1 MKNSIKCTIFIF
13 FFICLLINPI
23 FNMCFKIINQN
34 FIIRSIEKLEVTEEG
49 PVLNNS
55 FILNGNSFSSIG
67 TSQIVSLSQD
77 RYESFINY
85 SLREGGIS
93 FQNAKIGW
101 NMTGFDLQFTDLY
114 ATETLVQIETNNDG
128 IEKYKG
134 VDQFYGISFM
144 IPNTCYLKNLSIF
157 LQYWGSSSGMDES
170 EFSIRVY
177 NATSLLNETMP
188 DETIDTPL
196 DETIFNLT
204 NKPLNQPAQWY
215 QSNFTKQILNISKT
229 FNNTFFAVFQS
240 IKYPNLAG
248 YNDEAF
254 ISYGIEQS
262 YEEFNS
268 VFYKKNGLLG
278 SWELLP
284 EKNGLLKANFAP
296 ITNNPTPDQV
306 NLSVFNTP
314 IDSTGK
320 YSNQSF
326 FPHDQNE
333 FFIPI
338 SSLWFNDIQFNATFR
353 GNFIY
358 NTKSSSNFK
367 AEAEEDVLWNLTLN
381 VNEFSTNS
389 FNNSA
394 IFYKPKFWEFSSIFN
409 ERVLYNN
416 FELHQNYVKII
427 NISNNM
433 WTINFNQINDV
444 ISKDYKSSSDKKN
457 WREIVDIIN
466 STHLINVSAHFRNSN
481 GQASL
486 LVTTTLL
493 DISISVNL
501 LRNNYNFPLWS
512 AIQNTSILENNLNI
526 NIKLITFNGT
536 IAGILSNNYQVQLI
550 KNETVITLET
560 QIKENYI
567 QGAELKFSAKLCCG
581 EEPII
586 GKTLFFT
593 ISEIYSNG
601 RVEYNNFNHTTD
613 HEGMAE
619 VMYHIPKI
627 DVFNLEIFYEGD
639 LLLYS
644 STFKEENINVRTPTH
659 QFLIDNSIIF
669 IILIGIIIGLL
680 IYLSVRKIKLK
691 KKKTLWT
698 RKSKLCKDF
707 LNIEYIVIIEKKSGI
722 ALIQEDIG
730 QVNLDG
736 SLMSGFLQAIT
747 IFKYGLKNERVSFDS
762 RESIVLD
769 YQDYKIFLNDG
780 EYIRVGLILKA
791 SPSEIFR
798 FSLNE
803 FIIQFEIKYLKY
815 IKHFTGELNPFEDFS
830 LLTNKFFKTN
840 FRGSLIVNKNALNTR
855 LSSFQEIILNVGIL
869 IEDNYQFFDFKK
881 LFNYLIKILPN
892 VPKERIEAEIYD
904 LLELPYIIPKPNSIE
919 KNSQKS

>member
-1 MKNSIKCTIFIF
+1 MRNPTRCIIITLFCVGL
-13 FFICLLINPI
+13 CINPI
-23 FNMCFKIINQN
+23 FNMWLRFIYQNSIHCRIESIKAKNDPQKIK
-34 FIIRSIEKLEVTEEG
+34 SSL
-49 PVLNNS
+49 
-55 FILNGNSFSSIG
+55 ILNENSFSSAGI
-67 TSQIVSLSQD
+67 TQNVELSHY
-77 RYESFINY
+77 RNELFINY
-85 SLREGGIS
+85 SLSNEGVTI
-93 FQNAKIGW
+93 QNPKSGW
-101 NMTGFDLQFTDLY
+101 NLTSFDLEFNDLY
-114 ATETLVQIETNNDG
+114 TTETLVQFETTNDG
-128 IEKYKG
+128 VEKYKG
-134 VDQFYGISFM
+134 VDKFYGLSFCV
-144 IPNTCYLKNLSIF
+144 PNTCYLKNLF
-157 LQYWGSSSGMDES
+157 VYLQYWGSSSGTDES
-170 EFSIRVY
+170 EFTIKVY
-177 NATSLLNETMP
+177 NATSFFNETIP
-188 DETIDTPL
+188 DEPINTPL
-196 DETIFNLT
+196 EETLFILT
-204 NKPLNQPAQWY
+204 NKAVNQPAQWY
-215 QSNFTKQILNISKT
+215 QSNFTNLILNISKT
-229 FNNTFFAVFQS
+229 FSNTFFAVFQS
-240 IKYPNLAG
+240 LKYPNLAG

-262 YEEFNS
+262 YDEFNS
-268 VFYKKNGLLG
+268 LFYKKSGLLG

-296 ITNNPTPDQV
+296 VAINPTPEQV

-326 FPHDQNE
+326 FPHDRNE

-338 SSLWFNDIQFNATFR
+338 SSPWFGDIQFNATFR

-358 NTKSSSNFK
+358 KTKSSSNFK

-381 VNEFSTNS
+381 VNDFSSNS

-394 IFYKPKFWEFSSIFN
+394 IFYKPNYWELSSIYN
-409 ERVLYNN
+409 ESILYSN
-416 FELHQNYVKII
+416 FEIHQNYVKII

-433 WTINFNQINDV
+433 WIINFNQINDV
-444 ISKDYKSSSDKKN
+444 ISKTYKSSSDKKN

-501 LRNNYNFPLWS
+501 QRNNYNFPLWS

-593 ISEIYSNG
+593 ISEIHSNG
-601 RVEYNNFNHTTD
+601 RVEYSNLNHTTD

-619 VMYHIPKI
+619 VIYHIPKI
-627 DVFNLEIFYEGD
+627 DAFNLEIFYEGD

-659 QFLIDNSIIF
+659 QFFIDNSIIF
-669 IILIGIIIGLL
+669 VLLVGIIIAFFSYL
-680 IYLSVRKIKLK
+680 IVRKINLK
-691 KKKTLWT
+691 KNKAVWEQ
-698 RKSKLCKDF
+698 KSKLCNDF
-707 LNIEYIVIIEKKSGI
+707 LNLEYIVIIEKNSGI
-722 ALIQEDIG
+722 ALVQENIG
-730 QVNLDG
+730 QANFEGALI
-736 SLMSGFLQAIT
+736 SGFLQAIT
-747 IFKYGLKNERVSFDS
+747 IFKYELRKERVSFDS
-762 RESIVLD
+762 RESILLD
-769 YQDYKIFLNDG
+769 YQDYKILLNDG
-780 EYIRVGLILKA
+780 VYIRVGLILKA
-791 SPSEIFR
+791 NPSELFKYT
-798 FSLNE
+798 LNE
-803 FIIQFEIKYLKY
+803 FIKQFEIKYLKH
-815 IKHFTGELNPFEDFS
+815 IKHFNGELSPFEDFS

-840 FRGSLIVNKNALNTR
+840 FRGSLIVNKNLLNTKM
-855 LSSFQEIILNVGIL
+855 SSFQENILNVAMI
-869 IEDNYQFFDFKK
+869 IEDDYQSFNFAK
-881 LFNYLIKILPN
+881 LFNYLIKILPK
-892 VPKERIEAEIYD
+892 VPREKIESEIYN
-904 LLELPYIIPKPNSIE
+904 LLELLYIIPKLNIKE
-919 KNSQKS
+919 ENSQ